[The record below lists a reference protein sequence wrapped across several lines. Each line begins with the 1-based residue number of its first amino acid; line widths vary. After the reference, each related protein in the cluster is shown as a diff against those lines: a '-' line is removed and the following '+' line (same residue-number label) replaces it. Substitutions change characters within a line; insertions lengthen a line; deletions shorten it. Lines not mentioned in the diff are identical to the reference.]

1 MVEGD
6 AFGNTRATKDE
17 WDADIVLVGMAL
29 VGGQTVLAQLE
40 AVAIVI
46 RRNRSEQAP
55 ESESE
60 SERLLSGDTDE
71 GERREREVV
80 THSLVYRK
88 YVLSICLAA
97 VSMLTISPI

>member
-60 SERLLSGDTDE
+60 RLLSGDTDE

-88 YVLSICLAA
+88 YVFTICLAA

>member
-1 MVEGD
+1 MGEGD
-6 AFGNTRATKDE
+6 AFGNTRTTKDE

-60 SERLLSGDTDE
+60 RLPSSDTDE